1 MTSEAGCAVCQSHRI
16 SGGGRQY
23 HKHLGI
29 VYNNWIEFI
38 APWLSAVGAVVSQ
51 RPARPAGMAGTVP
64 PSPSFSVSHA
74 LRREQSLVSLLLK
87 QLKLIR
93 SKSILPKRPWI
104 QQDQKPL
111 VKQPLKV
118 YQKFISMV
126 IYLGKHIKMLI
137 EMLFWCYFLKAER
150 LKVF

>member
-1 MTSEAGCAVCQSHRI
+1 MCCLPAHSHRI
-16 SGGGRQY
+16 SGGGRQN

-29 VYNNWIEFI
+29 VYSNWIEFI
-38 APWLSAVGAVVSQ
+38 ALWLSAVGAVVSP
-51 RPARPAGMAGTVP
+51 RPARPAGMVGTVP
-64 PSPSFSVSHA
+64 LTPFFFFSVSHEP
-74 LRREQSLVSLLLK
+74 RREQLSVSLLLK

-137 EMLFWCYFLKAER
+137 EMLFWCYFLKADR
-150 LKVF
+150 LEIF